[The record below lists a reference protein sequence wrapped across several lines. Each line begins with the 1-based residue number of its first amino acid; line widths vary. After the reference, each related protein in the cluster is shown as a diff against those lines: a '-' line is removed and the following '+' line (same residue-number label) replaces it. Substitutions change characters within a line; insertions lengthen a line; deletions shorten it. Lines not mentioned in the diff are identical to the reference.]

1 MSESEVK
8 TVLKVVLADQK
19 KINAFLKKVLAYLPK
34 DSTVLEADHLA
45 KKLDK
50 HSMAC
55 LLIEAVKR
63 STDSLDVMEKAAV
76 LIDSCKNEMISSQK
90 KIEKLQNKLI
100 ISQEE
105 SLEKLTK
112 SAETLAGVSEVVKGD
127 VQELVEQKRTYA
139 ELVAKREDSAE
150 ESLIVAKQEAP
161 TKSALKQAMKEA
173 NQEDER
179 QRSVIISGITD
190 GFSGGEKK
198 YELDEM
204 FSHMRISN
212 LQHQVLSVVY
222 IGKQYKPKSGG
233 WDCRLVRVTFSS
245 TAAARQCI
253 RESKEL
259 KGDEKWGNV
268 YINPDRTATERAEI
282 KKLVAQRKANIA
294 KDDSVFWSISNM
306 KLVSYKKEKKTDSS
320 SS

>member
-1 MSESEVK
+1 MSESEVN

-34 DSTVLEADHLA
+34 DSTALEADHLA

-76 LIDSCKNEMISSQK
+76 QIDSCKNEMISSQK

-150 ESLIVAKQEAP
+150 ESLIVAKQEAWH
-161 TKSALKQAMKEA
+161 LQ
-173 NQEDER
+173 
-179 QRSVIISGITD
+179 
-190 GFSGGEKK
+190 
-198 YELDEM
+198 
-204 FSHMRISN
+204 N
-212 LQHQVLSVVY
+212 LL
-222 IGKQYKPKSGG
+222 
-233 WDCRLVRVTFSS
+233 
-245 TAAARQCI
+245 
-253 RESKEL
+253 
-259 KGDEKWGNV
+259 
-268 YINPDRTATERAEI
+268 
-282 KKLVAQRKANIA
+282 
-294 KDDSVFWSISNM
+294 
-306 KLVSYKKEKKTDSS
+306 
-320 SS
+320 